1 MRRSCRPAPRVTA
14 YTVKMLSDRTSHL
27 EAMGKAVMGLGSEVV
42 FLVDRATL
50 RLLEANRAF
59 LSVFGYAQD
68 EVAGLSLPD
77 LAAVEPDL
85 LRESLAALERSGEQ
99 HLGVRPY
106 RRKDGALLD
115 LEVSLGSAEVD
126 GRPLLCVVA
135 RDLTDRLRT
144 QARLRESEERFRVA
158 FQTVPDALTISRADD
173 GVYVEANEGFV
184 RVSGWSVE
192 EGLGKTALA
201 LDLWADPHDREL
213 LQAKLRAEGSL
224 REVEARFKR
233 KDGTPFT
240 GAISGRFMEVGG
252 KRYYLSVTRDI
263 TERKAAEAER
273 ERLGS
278 ALRQSEKLS
287 AIGQLAGGVAHDFNN
302 QLTIV
307 LGAAEEL
314 VETVTSPVHRELAR
328 DILMAASRSAALT
341 RKLLSFARRGQ
352 AQRVPVDL
360 HTLVAE
366 VCGVLRRS
374 IDRNITIDTRLDA
387 PGALV
392 LGDSNELQ
400 NALLNLALNARD
412 AMASQGAME
421 KVGKLILETQHAWV
435 TAEDTGALH
444 GLAPGRYL
452 KLSVSDTGQGMSREV
467 QARLF
472 EPFFTTK
479 PPGQG
484 TGMGLASV
492 YGTAQA
498 HGGCVTAASEEGKG
512 STFCVYLPLAPDG
525 QAQRQ
530 PGIDRLPALTPKHV
544 LVIDDE
550 PLVREQF
557 SRVLRSLGNTVELAE
572 SGEQGLLRYRTTS
585 RPYDL
590 VVLDVVMPG
599 LSGRETYAALRAID
613 PGVRVIV
620 SSGYALDGDIQ
631 AIVDAGAR
639 AFLPKPFL
647 RASLL
652 RALLEASAA
661 SA

>member
-1 MRRSCRPAPRVTA
+1 
-14 YTVKMLSDRTSHL
+14 MLSDQSRHS
-27 EAMGKAVMGLGSEVV
+27 EAMGQAVMRLGSEVV
-42 FLVDRATL
+42 FLADRATL

-59 LSVFGYAQD
+59 LEVFGYTQE

-77 LAAVEPDL
+77 LSAVDPHV
-85 LRESLAALERSGEQ
+85 LRQTIAALEQQGEQ
-99 HLGVRPY
+99 RLGVQPH
-106 RRKDGALLD
+106 RRKDGGLLD
-115 LEVSLGSAEVD
+115 LDVSIGAIESG
-126 GRPLLCVVA
+126 GRALLCVVA
-135 RDLTDRLRT
+135 RDLTERLRT
-144 QARLRESEERFRVA
+144 QASLRESEERFRVA
-158 FQTVPDALTISRADD
+158 FQTVPDALTISGDDD
-173 GVYVEANEGFV
+173 GVYVAANEGFA

-201 LDLWADPHDREL
+201 LDLWADPHDREVV
-213 LQAKLRAEGSL
+213 QAKLRTEGSL

-273 ERLGS
+273 EKLGQ

-302 QLTIV
+302 QLTTV
-307 LGAAEEL
+307 LGASEEL
-314 VETVTSPVHRELAR
+314 LGSLSSAYQRELAR
-328 DILMAASRSAALT
+328 DILVAANRSAELT

-360 HTLVAE
+360 HALVAE
-366 VCGVLRRS
+366 VCAVLRRS
-374 IDRNITIDTRLDA
+374 LGRNLAIETRLEA
-387 PGALV
+387 AGALV
-392 LGDSNELQ
+392 LGDSTELQ

-412 AMASQGAME
+412 AMSPEGDPGKGQGQG
-421 KVGKLILETQHAWV
+421 GKLILETQHAWV
-435 TAEDTGALH
+435 TAEDAGPLH

-452 KLSVSDTGQGMSREV
+452 RLSVSDTGAGMSREV

-479 PPGQG
+479 PPGRG

-492 YGTAQA
+492 YGTARA
-498 HGGCVTAASEEGKG
+498 HGGGVSVASEEGKG

-525 QAQRQ
+525 EAPRQ
-530 PGIDRLPALTPKHV
+530 PSFECLPALTPQHV

-550 PLVREQF
+550 ALVREQF
-557 SRVLRSLGNTVELAE
+557 SRALRSLGNTVELAE
-572 SGEQGLLRYRTTS
+572 SGEQGLLRYRTTA
-585 RPYDL
+585 RPFDL

-599 LSGRETYAALRAID
+599 LSGRETFAALRILD
-613 PGVRVIV
+613 PAVRVVV
-620 SSGYALDGDIQ
+620 SSGYALDADIQ

-639 AFLPKPFL
+639 AFLQKPFL
-647 RASLL
+647 RASLV
-652 RALLEASAA
+652 RALHAA
-661 SA
+661 SATLP